1 MLTGV
6 GKKVNCEAAAAALKE
21 LVPITAEVS
30 VPYEFHR
37 YSRFLLTYSVHPVL
51 SSLSFRNPAHYQHR
65 YYRKYRYR

>member
-1 MLTGV
+1 MTGV

-37 YSRFLLTYSVHPVL
+37 YSRFLLTYTL
-51 SSLSFRNPAHYQHR
+51 YSSII
-65 YYRKYRYR
+65 